1 LNSGFVSVIVA
12 GITPFIILTLL
23 IAGVSLHTVAWQPPA
38 LWTEVLGK
46 GTHNVVVVADN
57 NGVYAGGVAGANLFL
72 SRYDMGGQRLW
83 KQYFGNSTTDS
94 IYGVALGTDGV
105 YVAGTLFNMDFITKY
120 DPSGNAL
127 WAKTFGGL
135 YYPTLSAGAGD
146 VFVSFY
152 DKTSN
157 STLLRAYDSNGNT
170 LWTDSLEYG
179 SIIHMSTHSRDSR
192 VYVIGYKG
200 SNYLGSFDFQGN
212 SNWGKNLTCSCEPV
226 DLAADASGIYVAGT
240 TYLGGLTASGVLIKY
255 DVTGNMIWTR
265 IYDAPGGIGVQNPQ
279 ISIDTTG
286 IYLAMAT
293 YRSSTSGLLVRY
305 DDNGNQVWS
314 IEIPVS
320 ADAVSIGQN
329 SVYVGG
335 TSSSAELLAKYDQS
349 SSLVLFG
356 VNPPFSFG
364 LVGLLAG
371 VVALSV
377 LWFRRQRRRQIRRPK
392 SSVPYSSKKSREDD
406 AKWMK
411 RQP

>member
-1 LNSGFVSVIVA
+1 
-12 GITPFIILTLL
+12 
-23 IAGVSLHTVAWQPPA
+23 
-38 LWTEVLGK
+38 
-46 GTHNVVVVADN
+46 
-57 NGVYAGGVAGANLFL
+57 
-72 SRYDMGGQRLW
+72 
-83 KQYFGNSTTDS
+83 
-94 IYGVALGTDGV
+94 
-105 YVAGTLFNMDFITKY
+105 
-120 DPSGNAL
+120 
-127 WAKTFGGL
+127 
-135 YYPTLSAGAGD
+135 
-146 VFVSFY
+146 
-152 DKTSN
+152 
-157 STLLRAYDSNGNT
+157 
-170 LWTDSLEYG
+170 
-179 SIIHMSTHSRDSR
+179 MSTYSSDSH

-200 SNYLGSFDFQGN
+200 SNSLGSFDFQGN
-212 SNWGKNLTCSCEPV
+212 LNWGKNLTCSCEPV

-240 TYLGGLTASGVLIKY
+240 TYLGGLMASGILIKY